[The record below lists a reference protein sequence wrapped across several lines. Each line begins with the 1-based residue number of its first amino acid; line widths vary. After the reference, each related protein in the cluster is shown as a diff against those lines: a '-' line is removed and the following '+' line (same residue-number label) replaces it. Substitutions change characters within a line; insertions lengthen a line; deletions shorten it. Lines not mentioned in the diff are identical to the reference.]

1 MPTTEGIRVA
11 ETAELERMLKA
22 QLLGSVVTEEM
33 LNANL
38 HLLATMFGKNLEP
51 EDLTGI
57 AGRIQKAMGVRMHRG
72 DVLTAEGHEPWVT
85 QQRGQIEWR
94 RWTAYQD
101 WLVNVQGISP
111 RVVKDMGVLTDD
123 ILDLVGDP
131 QREGPWNRVGQVL
144 GDVQSGKTST
154 YLGLFNKA
162 IDAGYRLIIVLGGHT
177 EHLRRQTQKR
187 VDEGVVGMTKRMP
200 GSKVGTDASPDLK
213 VGIGVHNLDLVGK
226 VASRTSVWSDF
237 SSATQKTTNIPLGQ
251 SPDQTFI
258 FVVKKNKAILQS
270 LLAEFE
276 EQAGPNGKLEL
287 PMILLDDESDY
298 ASVNTKDEDN
308 PTVINDLIRKLLKK
322 FDRSSYAGFSATP
335 FANIFIDSDVDDDL
349 FPKDYIYA
357 LQAPSNYV
365 GAHTVFGASEDQP
378 GDQVVELTDA
388 EEFFPP
394 KHKAS
399 WAVPGIPESLSEA
412 IRAYLIANAIRDIR
426 GDRDERRSMLVN
438 VSRFINVQD
447 QVFTY
452 VTAELTRLQNT
463 IGLHAKT
470 YAAGQANKVFDVLKA
485 TFNKHYPD
493 AGVTWTQVLAALP
506 AAVIDVNPTVVNSS
520 LDKKLAAEPSAQRQ
534 LDRQIV
540 VGGDVL
546 SRGLTLDGLI
556 VSYFYRHATATDTLL
571 QMARWFGYREG
582 YQDLCRVWITPEQAD
597 NFAYID
603 RSIKELRADLVS
615 MHNDGYTPFDF
626 GVAVRK
632 HPGAMLITARNKM
645 KSATEWKV
653 RVSYS
658 GRSPETTKLSS
669 RASHVKRNYGALNDL
684 IESLDNAGT
693 ASYIPREK
701 TLSHRWSNVDRVFV
715 ADFLQDFTA
724 HARDFQFTPALERH
738 VRSGSRHDLWDVVV
752 MAGTGKPKEGKT
764 GKIQPRRE
772 TIKGKTITL
781 NQRTIQV
788 DDDSYAVAGSSRRLG
803 GRSDFRLVAEPE
815 TVSEMERQYAAKHE
829 TANPP
834 EDHYIRLLERPVLFI
849 YGMDPEMIDTKD
861 SGPQKPIHKKP
872 QEPVVAI
879 KLAFPYAS
887 DDPSD
892 ETEDIEYM
900 ITKSMLRKMM
910 GPEDLDGT
918 SDE

>member
-1 MPTTEGIRVA
+1 MSTIE
-11 ETAELERMLKA
+11 ETRASEAAQLERMLKA
-22 QLLGSVVTEEM
+22 QLMSIPVDEESFTK
-33 LNANL
+33 NL
-38 HLLATMFGKNLEP
+38 DLLASVIGKSLTP
-51 EDLTGI
+51 EDLTAI
-57 AGRIQKAMGVRMHRG
+57 ASRIQKAMGIRMDRG
-72 DVLTAEGHEPWVT
+72 DVLTAKGHEPWVT
-85 QQRGQIEWR
+85 QQRGQIDWR

-101 WLVNVQGISP
+101 WLVNRQGISP
-111 RVVKDMGVLTDD
+111 QVVKDMGVLTDD

-131 QREGPWNRVGQVL
+131 QREGSWNRVGQVL

-200 GSKVGTDASPDLK
+200 GSKVGTEASPDLK
-213 VGIGVHNLDLVGK
+213 IGIGVQNIDLVGK

-258 FVVKKNKAILQS
+258 FVVKKNKSILQS

-276 EQAGPNGKLEL
+276 EQAGPEGKLAL

-308 PTVINDLIRKLLKK
+308 PTAINDLIRQLLKK
-322 FDRSSYAGFSATP
+322 FERSSYAGFSATP

-357 LQAPSNYV
+357 LQAPTNYV
-365 GAHTVFGASEDQP
+365 GAHTVFGSDEGQS
-378 GDQVVELTDA
+378 GDHVVELTDA
-388 EEFFPP
+388 EESFPP
-394 KHKAS
+394 KHKS
-399 WAVPGIPESLSEA
+399 GWVVPGIPESLNEA
-412 IRAYLIANAIRDIR
+412 IQAYLIANAIRDIR
-426 GDRDERRSMLVN
+426 GDRGARRSMLVN
-438 VSRFINVQD
+438 VSRFINVQE
-447 QVFTY
+447 QVFSD
-452 VTAELTRLQNT
+452 VTAELTRLQNA

-470 YAAGQANKVFDVLKA
+470 YALGEPNGVFEKLQE
-485 TFNKHYPD
+485 TFTKHYLT
-493 AGVTWTQVLAALP
+493 AGVTWEQVVKALP
-506 AAVIDVNPTVVNSS
+506 AAVIDINPRVVNSS
-520 LDKKLAAEPSAQRQ
+520 LDKKLAAEPNAVRQ

-546 SRGLTLDGLI
+546 SRGLTLDGLL

-582 YQDLCRVWITPEQAD
+582 YQDLCRVWISPEQAD

-603 RSIKELRADLVS
+603 RSVKELRADLIS
-615 MHNDGYTPFDF
+615 MHNDGYTPIDF

-669 RASHVKRNYGALNDL
+669 RASHIKGNYAALLDLVKSVETD
-684 IESLDNAGT
+684 EKV
-693 ASYIPREK
+693 SYVPREK
-701 TLSHRWSNVDRVFV
+701 SLSHRWTNVDRSIV
-715 ADFLQDFTA
+715 ADFLSGFTA

-738 VRSGSRHDLWDVVV
+738 VRTGSKHGSWDVVV
-752 MAGTGKPKEGKT
+752 MAG
-764 GKIQPRRE
+764 
-772 TIKGKTITL
+772 KGNAPVKTIEGRSIKL
-781 NQRTIQV
+781 NQRKIV
-788 DDDSYAVAGSSRRLG
+788 PNDDSYAVAGSSRRLG
-803 GRSDFRLVAEPE
+803 GRSDFRLVADPE
-815 TVSEMERQYAAKHE
+815 AVVMMEKDYAANNA
-829 TANPP
+829 TGNPP
-834 EDHYIRLLERPVLFI
+834 EERYMRLLDRPVIFL
-849 YGMDPEMIDTKD
+849 YGMDPDEIEPK
-861 SGPQKPIHKKP
+861 GPDPKKP
-872 QEPVVAI
+872 KDPIVAI
-879 KLAFPYAS
+879 KLAFPHAS
-887 DDPSD
+887 DDPAD
-892 ETEDIEYM
+892 ESEDVEYM

-910 GPEDLDGT
+910 GQEDLEGT